1 MFLNFVATVGRLFL
15 NFVRFLGVN
24 TEIFLQFIVKVVLPP
39 YYFKNFL
46 KEFLEIGFFSLP
58 VVALTAL
65 FSGMVLALQTYTSFT
80 LLPSEGVI
88 ANVVAVALAREL
100 APVLTALM
108 VAGRIA
114 SSAAAEIGTMK
125 VTEQVDAL
133 YTLSVNPIK
142 FLIAP
147 KIIAGIICLPLLVFL
162 ADIIGIMGGY
172 FVSITKLGFNGD
184 NYINSSYL
192 FLTLYDILSGLV
204 KGAIFGFVLT
214 TVGCIFGYCT
224 KNGAQGVGRS
234 TTSAVVVSAI
244 IIFLSDYLLT
254 MLFFGVR

>member
-1 MFLNFVATVGRLFL
+1 MFLNFVSLVGRLFL
-15 NFVRFLGVN
+15 KLVKLLGVY
-24 TEIFLQFIVKVVLPP
+24 TELFCIFLVKVILPP

-46 KEFLEIGFFSLP
+46 KEFLEVGFFSLP

-80 LLPSEGVI
+80 ILPSEGVV

-108 VAGRIA
+108 VAGRIS

-133 YTLSVNPIK
+133 YTLSVNPVK
-142 FLIAP
+142 FLISP
-147 KIIAGIICLPLLVFL
+147 KIAAGLLCLPLLVL
-162 ADIIGIMGGY
+162 IADVIGIMGGY
-172 FVSITKLGFNGD
+172 FVSVAKLGFNGVS
-184 NYINSSYL
+184 YINSSYG
-192 FLTLYDILSGLV
+192 FLTIYDILSGLV
-204 KGAIFGFVLT
+204 KGAVFGFILT
-214 TVGCIFGYCT
+214 TVGCLFGYNT
-224 KNGAQGVGRS
+224 NNGAQGVGRS
-234 TTSAVVVSAI
+234 TTSAVVVSSI